1 MANREAIEA
10 LKAKQVPGILD
21 ELNLDCWL
29 IWVRETDQI
38 GDPAMRLVFP
48 GDLVGRSALLFT
60 RDGER
65 IAIVAGY
72 DAGGLPEGTFDRVIG
87 YDTGVREPL
96 RAELARIDPR
106 TIAID
111 VSRTDVGADGMTAG
125 MREALED
132 CLAGTPYPR
141 RLFTAERLIGRLR
154 GRKLPGEV
162 ERIRVAVETTERIF
176 DEVIRD
182 LRVGQAEREI
192 QALFHER
199 VRAAGAGFAWQP
211 AHNPAVDAGPDKA
224 FGHVGPTDRRARN
237 GHLLHFDFGVRVDGY
252 CSDLQRMVF
261 FGAPSD
267 VPEEIVRAFETVVGA
282 IDAGAAALRPGSI
295 GYEVDAAARSYLTD
309 RGYPGYTHA
318 LGHQIG
324 RYAHDGGVLLGPR
337 WERYVGAVEGA
348 VEGGN
353 VFTIEPNVP
362 TTAFGQVSLEEDVL
376 VTASGCEFLS
386 NRQRELICVP

>member
-1 MANREAIEA
+1 MANRRSIEA
-10 LKAKQVPGILD
+10 LKAEQVAGILD
-21 ELNLDCWL
+21 ELDLDCWL
-29 IWVRETDQI
+29 IWVRETDLI
-38 GDPAMRLVFP
+38 ADPAMRLVFA
-48 GDLVGRSALLFT
+48 GDLVGRSALVFT

-72 DAGGLPEGTFDRVIG
+72 DTGGLPEGAFDRVLG
-87 YDTGVREPL
+87 YDEGIREPL

-111 VSRTDVGADGMTAG
+111 VSRNDVGADGMTAG

-132 CLAGTPYPR
+132 CLQGTPYPK
-141 RLFTAERLIGRLR
+141 RLFSAERLIGRLR
-154 GRKLPGEV
+154 GRKLPGEI
-162 ERIRVAVETTERIF
+162 ERIRAAVEATERIF
-176 DEVIRD
+176 DAVIGE
-182 LRVGQAEREI
+182 LRVGQTEREI

-199 VRAAGAGFAWQP
+199 VGAAGVGFAWQP

-224 FGHVGPTDRRARN
+224 FGHAGPTGRRTRR

-261 FGAPSD
+261 FGAPFD
-267 VPEEIVRAFETVVGA
+267 VPDEVARGFETIVGA
-282 IDAGAAALRPGSI
+282 TDAGAAALRPGAI

-309 RGYPGYTHA
+309 RGYPEYKHA

-337 WERYVGAVEGA
+337 WERYAGVVEGA
-348 VEGGN
+348 IEAGN

-362 TTAFGQVSLEEDVL
+362 TTGYGQVSLEEDVL
-376 VTASGCEFLS
+376 VTADGCEFLS
-386 NRQRELICVP
+386 TRQRDLICVP